1 MTGRVELLIYQRVTT
16 KGNNVWVLIAWIEFH
31 QHGKQPIV
39 YQYHLMVVTC
49 YCGTNLRRKPSTSSV
64 TDRQVGSEAFPIL
77 SLWGLP
83 GYQPSSSSQSELG
96 IDDCTPEKKNNTLV
110 GGLEHL
116 DYFSIQLGISSSQLT
131 FTPWFF
137 QKGRVKTTNQHRH
150 IQSPRQYEFSGF
162 HSMDSF
168 CA

>member
-1 MTGRVELLIYQRVTT
+1 
-16 KGNNVWVLIAWIEFH
+16 
-31 QHGKQPIV
+31 
-39 YQYHLMVVTC
+39 MVVTC

-83 GYQPSSSSQSELG
+83 GYQTSSSSQSELG
-96 IDDCTPEKKNNTLV
+96 IDDCTPEKKQHTGWWFGTFGLFFHSV
-110 GGLEHL
+110 GNFIIPTDVH
-116 DYFSIQLGISSSQLT
+116 SMI
-131 FTPWFF
+131 F